1 MALGGE
7 VVDLVGPH
15 GADDGEDAHGV
26 AQIAVVQV
34 EVRVTLQMGDA
45 LAVIDG
51 GAADDAVDVV
61 ALFQQELSQ
70 IAAVLA
76 GDAGDEC
83 FFHTAYV
90 LKDYSWTRSWA
101 AGMEAKRSLSCSPA

>member
-61 ALFQQELSQ
+61 AFVEEEFGKVGT
-70 IAAVLA
+70 VLA
-76 GDAGDEC
+76 GELLC
-83 FFHTAYV
+83 NMEV
-90 LKDYSWTRSWA
+90 LTKNSAR
-101 AGMEAKRSLSCSPA
+101 